1 MGQEQL
7 DGQHPAQ
14 TKTPLAVDLLMARIK
29 KHESL
34 RLSVYDDATGK
45 PIVPGSVVKGIPTI
59 GFGRNLKRGITENEA
74 VYLLTNDVDTVISEV
89 RRALP
94 WVKDLDH
101 ARWSVI
107 MELGFNLGVPGLL
120 EFKRT
125 LASVKAGDYET
136 AAVQML
142 ESKWADQVGKRA
154 ITLAEIMR
162 SGSWS

>member
-1 MGQEQL
+1 MTEL
-7 DGQHPAQ
+7 DGAHPAQ
-14 TKTPLAVDLLMARIK
+14 TKTPLAVDLLKARIR
-29 KHESL
+29 KHEGL

-45 PIVPGSVVKGIPTI
+45 PIVRGSLVQGVPTI
-59 GFGRNLKRGITENEA
+59 GFGRNLKRGLTENEA
-74 VYLLTNDVDTVISEV
+74 HYLLSNDVDTVISEV

-101 ARWSVI
+101 PRWSVI
-107 MELGFNLGVPGLL
+107 MEMAYNTGTPRLL

-142 ESKWADQVGKRA
+142 QSKWADQVGKRA
-154 ITLAEIMR
+154 LTLAEIMR
-162 SGSWS
+162 TGEWQ

>member
-1 MGQEQL
+1 MPEL

-14 TKTPLAVDLLMARIK
+14 TKTPLAVDMLMARIR
-29 KHESL
+29 KHEGL

-45 PIVPGSVVKGIPTI
+45 PIVPGSVVQGIPTI

-74 VYLLTNDVDTVISEV
+74 FYLLSNDVETVISEV

-101 ARWSVI
+101 PRWSVV
-107 MELGFNLGVPGLL
+107 MELGFNVGVPKLL

-125 LASVKAGDYET
+125 LASIKAGDYET

-154 ITLAEIMR
+154 LTLATIMR
-162 SGSWS
+162 TSEWL